1 MQLNQEFLKDS
12 GLNNT
17 IHYACLWI
25 LIGIFSR
32 IIPHPFDATAT
43 ISLAL
48 WAPLFF
54 KRSFGL
60 MISLVSLSLSD
71 LCLHAQFHYPVFGS
85 WSLFTYSA
93 TLALVIL
100 NRGKPN
106 AMLWITALGVLG
118 FWVWTNFGTWLC
130 TQDMYPKTVEGLIAC
145 FVAGLPFL
153 KNSLIASLIYSLV
166 LGHLYK
172 KIKNYP
178 RDHNNK
184 RLAHKMP
191 FLEKIS

>member
-1 MQLNQEFLKDS
+1 MQLNQGFLKNS
-12 GLNNT
+12 ALHGT

-32 IIPHPFDATAT
+32 IIPHPFNATAT

-54 KRSFGL
+54 KRWFGVI
-60 MISLVSLSLSD
+60 ISLVSLSLSD
-71 LCLHAQFHYPVFGS
+71 LCLHALFHYPVFGS

-100 NRGKPN
+100 NRGKPKT
-106 AMLWITALGVLG
+106 MLWITVLGVLG
-118 FWVWTNFGTWLC
+118 FWGWTNFGTWLC
-130 TQDMYPKTVEGLIAC
+130 THDLYPKTAQGLLAC

-153 KNSLIASLIYSLV
+153 KNSMIASLIYSLV
-166 LGHLYK
+166 LAHLYK
-172 KIKNYP
+172 KIKNFP
-178 RDHNNK
+178 PEHNN
-184 RLAHKMP
+184 RLPHKMP